1 MDPYT
6 KYIIQNHLYWIEN
19 GFTKEDIRKIHNEV
33 WDEHIFDNV
42 TMKRIQK
49 KKGYSIAYKEIIEE
63 SDFEKI
69 TYLYLD
75 YAEYILDLT
84 FLKYCTNLE
93 EIKMP
98 SQKLKSLE
106 VLANLEK
113 IRKIDASYNNIENI
127 DCLYAMSN
135 LEELK
140 LENNP
145 IESLHAI
152 KHLKKL
158 NKIEIDIIKDENEVF
173 HILRNNNTCSIN
185 YILEGGKI
193 DFENLIFPK
202 YLVIISKKENS
213 LSLIL
218 EARTDDND
226 LNSTIYFPDGLA
238 NQDQFIDYYTE
249 KIKQLTTER
258 FVKILGEPFEINKSK
273 LLRYVDL
280 FSLQYEHEITK
291 HSKKIN

>member
-6 KYIIQNHLYWIEN
+6 NYIIQNHLYWIEN

-49 KKGYSIAYKEIIEE
+49 KKGYSIAYKEIIEA
-63 SDFEKI
+63 SDFVKI

-75 YAEYILDLT
+75 YAEYILDLS

-127 DCLYAMSN
+127 NCLYAMSN

-145 IESLHAI
+145 IESLQAI

-158 NKIEIDIIKDENEVF
+158 NKIEIDTVKDENEVL

-185 YILEGGKI
+185 YILQGGEI

-202 YLVIISKKENS
+202 YLVSISKKENS

-218 EARTDDND
+218 EARTDGND
-226 LNSTIYFPDGLA
+226 LNSTIYFPEGLA
-238 NQDQFIDYYTE
+238 NQDYFIAYYID
-249 KIKQLTTER
+249 KINQMTTKRLE
-258 FVKILGEPFEINKSK
+258 KILGSSFEINKSK

-280 FSLQYEHEITK
+280 FSLQYNHDI
-291 HSKKIN
+291 I

>member
-49 KKGYSIAYKEIIEE
+49 KKGYSIAHKEIIEA
-63 SDFEKI
+63 SDFDKI
-69 TYLYLD
+69 TFLYLD
-75 YAEYILDLT
+75 YAEHILDLS

-98 SQKLKSLE
+98 FQKIKNLE

-113 IRKIDASYNNIENI
+113 IRKIDASYNDIENI
-127 DCLYAMSN
+127 DCLYAMIN

-140 LENNP
+140 IESSS
-145 IESLHAI
+145 IESLQAI

-158 NKIEIDIIKDENEVF
+158 NKIEIDTIKDENEIF
-173 HILRNNNTCSIN
+173 QILKNNNTCSIN
-185 YILEGGKI
+185 YILEGGNI

-202 YLVIISKKENS
+202 YLVNISKKENLIS
-213 LSLIL
+213 LVL
-218 EARTDDND
+218 EARTHDND
-226 LNSTIYFPDGLA
+226 LNSTIYFPEGLA
-238 NQDQFIDYYTE
+238 NDDHFIDYYID
-249 KIKQLTTER
+249 KIKQMTTER
-258 FVKILGEPFEINKSK
+258 LEKILGNSFEINKSK

-280 FSLQYEHEITK
+280 FSLQYEHDIT
-291 HSKKIN
+291 

>member
-1 MDPYT
+1 MDLYT

-49 KKGYSIAYKEIIEE
+49 KKGYTLTQKEIIEA
-63 SDFEKI
+63 SDFDKI
-69 TYLYLD
+69 TFLYLD
-75 YAEYILDLT
+75 YAEHILDLS

-98 SQKLKSLE
+98 FQKLKNLE
-106 VLANLEK
+106 ALTNLEK
-113 IRKIDASYNNIENI
+113 IRKIDASYNDIENI

-140 LENNP
+140 IESNP

-158 NKIEIDIIKDENEVF
+158 NKIKIDTIKDENEIF
-173 HILRNNNTCSIN
+173 KILKNSNSCSIN
-185 YILEGGKI
+185 YILEGGNI

-202 YLVIISKKENS
+202 YLVNISKKENLIS
-213 LSLIL
+213 LVL
-218 EARTDDND
+218 EARTHDND
-226 LNSTIYFPDGLA
+226 LNSTIYFPEGLA
-238 NQDQFIDYYTE
+238 NDDHFIDYYIE
-249 KIKQLTTER
+249 KIKQMTTER
-258 FVKILGEPFEINKSK
+258 LEKILGNSFEINKSK

-280 FSLQYEHEITK
+280 FSFQYEHDIT
-291 HSKKIN
+291 

>member
-1 MDPYT
+1 MIEYNMDPYT

-49 KKGYSIAYKEIIEE
+49 KKGYSIAHKEIIEA

-75 YAEYILDLT
+75 YAEHILDLS

-98 SQKLKSLE
+98 HQRLKNLE
-106 VLANLEK
+106 VLVNLEK
-113 IRKIDASYNNIENI
+113 IKKIDASYNYIGNI

-140 LENNP
+140 IENNP
-145 IESLHAI
+145 IESLQAI

-158 NKIEIDIIKDENEVF
+158 SKIEIDTVKDETEVF
-173 HILRNNNTCSIN
+173 HILKNNNTCSIN
-185 YILEGGKI
+185 YILQGGKI

-202 YLVIISKKENS
+202 YFVIISKKENS
-213 LSLIL
+213 ISIIL
-218 EARTDDND
+218 EARTQDNE
-226 LNSTIYFPDGLA
+226 LNSTVYFPEGLA
-238 NQDQFIDYYTE
+238 NQEHFTDYYIE
-249 KIKQLTTER
+249 KIKQITTER
-258 FVKILGEPFEINKSK
+258 LAKILCNSFEINNSK
-273 LLRYVDL
+273 LYRHNDL
-280 FSLQYEHEITK
+280 FSLQYNHD
-291 HSKKIN
+291 IN

>member
-1 MDPYT
+1 MDSYT
-6 KYIIQNHLYWIEN
+6 KYIIQNHLYWIES

-49 KKGYSIAYKEIIEE
+49 KKGYSIKHKEIIEA

-75 YAEYILDLT
+75 YAEHILDLS
-84 FLKYCTNLE
+84 FLKYCKNLE

-98 SQKLKSLE
+98 YQKLKSLE
-106 VLANLEK
+106 VLSNLEK
-113 IRKIDASYNNIENI
+113 IRKIDVRYNDINNI

-135 LEELK
+135 LEELRI
-140 LENNP
+140 ENNP
-145 IESLHAI
+145 IESLQAI

-158 NKIEIDIIKDENEVF
+158 NKIEIDTLKDENEVL

-185 YILEGGKI
+185 YILLGGKI

-202 YLVIISKKENS
+202 YLVVISKKENS

-226 LNSTIYFPDGLA
+226 LNSTIYFPDSLA
-238 NQDQFIDYYTE
+238 TQDQFIDFYIA

-258 FVKILGEPFEINKSK
+258 FVKILGEPFEIQSLN
-273 LLRYVDL
+273 LYRYTDM
-280 FSLQYEHEITK
+280 FSLQYNHDIT
-291 HSKKIN
+291 

>member
-1 MDPYT
+1 MDSYT

-49 KKGYSIAYKEIIEE
+49 KKGYSIAHKEIIEA
-63 SDFEKI
+63 SDFDKI
-69 TYLYLD
+69 TFLYLD
-75 YAEYILDLT
+75 YAEHILDLS

-98 SQKLKSLE
+98 FQKLKNLE

-113 IRKIDASYNNIENI
+113 IRKIDASYNDIENI

-140 LENNP
+140 IESSP
-145 IESLHAI
+145 IESLQAI

-158 NKIEIDIIKDENEVF
+158 NKIEIDTIKDENEVL

-185 YILEGGKI
+185 YILQGGDI

-202 YLVIISKKENS
+202 YLVNISKKENS
-213 LSLIL
+213 ISFVL
-218 EARTDDND
+218 EARTHDND
-226 LNSTIYFPDGLA
+226 LNSTIYFPEGLA
-238 NQDQFIDYYTE
+238 NQDHFIDYYIE
-249 KIKQLTTER
+249 KIKQMTTER
-258 FVKILGEPFEINKSK
+258 LEKILGHSFEINKSK
-273 LLRYVDL
+273 LLRYTDM
-280 FSLQYEHEITK
+280 FSLHYEYDIT
-291 HSKKIN
+291 

>member
-6 KYIIQNHLYWIEN
+6 KYIIQNHLYWIES
-19 GFTKEDIRKIHNEV
+19 GLTKEDIRKIHSEV
-33 WDEHIFDNV
+33 WDDHIFENV
-42 TMKRIQK
+42 TMKRIHK
-49 KKGYSIAYKEIIEE
+49 KKGYSLQQREFLDA

-75 YAEYILDLT
+75 YAEHILDLS

-98 SQKLKSLE
+98 YQKLTSLE
-106 VLANLEK
+106 VLGTLEK
-113 IRKIDASYNNIENI
+113 IKKIDARHNYIENI

-140 LENNP
+140 IENNP

-158 NKIEIDIIKDENEVF
+158 NKIEIDVLKDENEVF
-173 HILRNNNTCSIN
+173 HILSNNNTCSIN
-185 YILEGGKI
+185 YILLGDKI

-202 YLVIISKKENS
+202 YLVIIKKKENS
-213 LSLIL
+213 LSIIM

-238 NQDQFIDYYTE
+238 NQDQFIDFYIA
-249 KIKQLTTER
+249 KIKKLTTER
-258 FVKILGEPFEINKSK
+258 FIKILGEPFEIQSLNLYRYTDMFS
-273 LLRYVDL
+273 LRYNHD
-280 FSLQYEHEITK
+280 I
-291 HSKKIN
+291 I

>member
-1 MDPYT
+1 MDIYT

-42 TMKRIQK
+42 TMTRIQK
-49 KKGYSIAYKEIIEE
+49 KKGYSIKHKEIIEA

-69 TYLYLD
+69 TFLYLD
-75 YAEYILDLT
+75 YAEHILDLS
-84 FLKYCTNLE
+84 FLKYCRNLE

-98 SQKLKSLE
+98 YQKLKSLE

-113 IRKIDASYNNIENI
+113 IRKIDVRYNDINNI
-127 DCLYAMSN
+127 DCLYAMRN
-135 LEELK
+135 LEELRID
-140 LENNP
+140 NNP

-158 NKIEIDIIKDENEVF
+158 NKIEIDTLKDENEVL

-185 YILEGGKI
+185 YILQGGDI

-202 YLVIISKKENS
+202 YLVNISKKENS
-213 LSLIL
+213 ISFVL
-218 EARTDDND
+218 EARTHDND
-226 LNSTIYFPDGLA
+226 LNSTVYFPEGLA
-238 NQDQFIDYYTE
+238 NQDHFIDYYIE
-249 KIKQLTTER
+249 KIKQMTTER
-258 FVKILGEPFEINKSK
+258 LEKILGNSFEINKSK

-280 FSLQYEHEITK
+280 FSLQYEHNIT
-291 HSKKIN
+291 

>member
-1 MDPYT
+1 MDLYT

-49 KKGYSIAYKEIIEE
+49 KKGYYIAHKEIIEA

-69 TYLYLD
+69 TFLYLD
-75 YAEYILDLT
+75 YAEHILDLS

-98 SQKLKSLE
+98 FQKLKNLE

-113 IRKIDASYNNIENI
+113 IRKIEASYNDIENI

-135 LEELK
+135 LEKLK
-140 LENNP
+140 IENNP
-145 IESLHAI
+145 IKSLQAI

-158 NKIEIDIIKDENEVF
+158 NKIEIDTIKDENEIF
-173 HILRNNNTCSIN
+173 QILKNNNTCSIN
-185 YILEGGKI
+185 YILEGGNI

-202 YLVIISKKENS
+202 YLVNISKKENS
-213 LSLIL
+213 ISLVL
-218 EARTDDND
+218 EARTHDND
-226 LNSTIYFPDGLA
+226 LNSTIYFPEGLA
-238 NQDQFIDYYTE
+238 NDDHFIDYYIE
-249 KIKQLTTER
+249 KIKQMTTER
-258 FVKILGEPFEINKSK
+258 LEKILGNSFEINESK

-280 FSLQYEHEITK
+280 FSLQYEHDTT
-291 HSKKIN
+291 